1 MPQQPEHG
9 SLQITGSN
17 NKILAGTLA
26 LFSCDDN
33 RIVDG
38 PTTSK
43 CLENGEWTFPPPK
56 CLGKLLENNTICLKS
71 LTFETLYS

>member
-1 MPQQPEHG
+1 MLQQPEHG
-9 SLQITGSN
+9 SLQIMGSK
-17 NKILAGTLA
+17 NKILAGSLA
-26 LFSCDDN
+26 FFSCNDN

-56 CLGKLLENNTICLKS
+56 CLGKLLEDNAVISKLKY
-71 LTFETLYS
+71 LDIA